1 MKNLVNTRFFY
12 FQIEQIRFSIVIYFI
27 FLLCDKINT
36 NQKSGREIMKRYA
49 YIAMLVLGLS
59 TISLAAEKEVK
70 VGITQI
76 IEHPA
81 LDAARSGIEKALKE
95 KGKGNIK
102 IEYQSAQGDFGTAQ
116 LIAKSYVNSKKDV
129 IVAISTPSA
138 QAALNATK
146 KIPIV
151 YTAVTD
157 PKAAGLQGD
166 NITGTSDMSPL
177 GKQVAL
183 LKKLL
188 PKAKKVGFLYNPGE
202 QNSLS
207 LLKQFKEIAS
217 KNDLSVVEK
226 GVNSINDINLA
237 LQSLLNGVDVLYLPT
252 DNLVASSSALI
263 LQQANRKKVPV
274 ISSIEEMVKEG
285 ALATESIDYERLG
298 YQTGERVLDIIH
310 GKSPKTIPVEELKE
324 TKLVI
329 NKKAAEK
336 YGINLKDE
344 SLKRATLY

>member
-1 MKNLVNTRFFY
+1 M
-12 FQIEQIRFSIVIYFI
+12 
-27 FLLCDKINT
+27 NT
-36 NQKSGREIMKRYA
+36 NQKLGGITMKRCMY
-49 YIAMLVLGLS
+49 VLLLILGIS
-59 TISLAAEKEVK
+59 NISLAKEKEVE

-81 LDAARSGIEKALKE
+81 LDASRKGIERALKE
-95 KGKGNIK
+95 KKEGKIK

-116 LIAKSYVNSKKDV
+116 LIAKSYVNAKKDV

-157 PKAAGLQGD
+157 PKTAGLQGD
-166 NITGTSDMSPL
+166 NITGTSDMSPIA
-177 GKQVAL
+177 KQVAL
-183 LKKLL
+183 LKQLL

-202 QNSLS
+202 ANSLHV
-207 LLKQFKEIAS
+207 LKEFRKIAE
-217 KNDLSVVEK
+217 KNNLQVSEK
-226 GVNSINDINLA
+226 GVNSANDINLA
-237 LQSLLNGVDVLYLPT
+237 LEALLPNIDVLYIPT
-252 DNLVASSSALI
+252 DNLVASSFSLV
-263 LQQANRKKVPV
+263 LQRANRKKVPI

-298 YQTGERVLDIIH
+298 YQTGKRILEILD
-310 GKSPKTIPVEELKE
+310 GKSPKQIPVEELKE

-336 YGINLKDE
+336 YGIHVEDE
-344 SLKRATLY
+344 SLKRAILY